1 MKICKI
7 QKIIRQLLNIEKW
20 VVKIKMIKKLEMRIL
35 EIEHKIKIIKEYIE
49 CMLIKRKNSNKK
61 QKEKRE

>member
-35 EIEHKIKIIKEYIE
+35 EIEHKIKIINENIE

>member
-35 EIEHKIKIIKEYIE
+35 EIEHKIKIIKENIE
-49 CMLIKRKNSNKK
+49 CMFINRKNSNKK

>member
-1 MKICKI
+1 
-7 QKIIRQLLNIEKW
+7 
-20 VVKIKMIKKLEMRIL
+20 MIKKLEMRIL
-35 EIEHKIKIIKEYIE
+35 EIEHKIKIIKENIE

>member
-20 VVKIKMIKKLEMRIL
+20 VVKIKMIKKLKIRIL
-35 EIEHKIKIIKEYIE
+35 EIENKIKIIK
-49 CMLIKRKNSNKK
+49 
-61 QKEKRE
+61 

>member
-35 EIEHKIKIIKEYIE
+35 EIEHKIKIIKENIE
-49 CMLIKRKNSNKK
+49 CMLIKRKDSNKK

>member
-35 EIEHKIKIIKEYIE
+35 EIEHKIKIIKKNIKF
-49 CMLIKRKNSNKK
+49 MLIKRKNSNKK

>member
-35 EIEHKIKIIKEYIE
+35 ESEHKIKIIKEKIE